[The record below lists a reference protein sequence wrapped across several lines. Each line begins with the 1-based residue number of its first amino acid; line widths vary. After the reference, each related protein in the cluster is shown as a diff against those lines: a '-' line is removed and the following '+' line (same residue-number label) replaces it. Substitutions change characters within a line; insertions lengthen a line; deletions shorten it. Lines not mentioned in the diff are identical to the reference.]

1 MKVVISTS
9 TGLLIILIFAFSSF
23 GQDPVRATPLES
35 SREDLIKIHSGEV
48 RLDDGSSYFES
59 KNENVTVMYYS
70 SGCDNSVAKE
80 LKLASNTVVQV
91 KMELKYKM
99 SLATLVNNTIDRF
112 ERIPLGPDE
121 FVYIDHRYG
130 SLIFTEA
137 AGNYPE
143 LVKTIYNVPKTRHL
157 AKCLLDRIDPRL
169 RKLFENSDH
178 WKSEEETE
186 YGDSVLLDDPHFT
199 TSTIIG
205 LDHFYQTVN
214 QSERHRG
221 VVYVYDGAGS
231 GSRGLSPWSKK
242 LQDHFGK
249 FQGTGKSRIKFI
261 SQGSAERPKA
271 LLVVIYKNIR

>member
-1 MKVVISTS
+1 MKVVIFTS
-9 TGLLIILIFAFSSF
+9 TGLLIILIFALGLF

-91 KMELKYKM
+91 KRELKYKM
-99 SLATLVNNTIDRF
+99 SLATEVNNTIDRY
-112 ERIPLGPDE
+112 ERIPLGTDE

-130 SLIFTEA
+130 SVIFTEG

-143 LVKTIYNVPKTRHL
+143 MVKTVYNVPKTRHL
-157 AKCLLDRIDPRL
+157 AKCLLDRIDTRL

-186 YGDSVLLDDPHFT
+186 YGDSVLLDDPDFS
-199 TSTIIG
+199 TSTLIG
-205 LDHFYQTVN
+205 LDHFYQMVN
-214 QSERHRG
+214 RSERNRG
-221 VVYVYDGAGS
+221 VVYVHAGAGS
-231 GSRGLSPWSKK
+231 GSPEVLRWTKK
-242 LQDHFGK
+242 LQEHFDK
-249 FQGTGKSRIKFI
+249 YQGTGKSRIKFI

-271 LLVVIYKNIR
+271 LLVVTYKNIR